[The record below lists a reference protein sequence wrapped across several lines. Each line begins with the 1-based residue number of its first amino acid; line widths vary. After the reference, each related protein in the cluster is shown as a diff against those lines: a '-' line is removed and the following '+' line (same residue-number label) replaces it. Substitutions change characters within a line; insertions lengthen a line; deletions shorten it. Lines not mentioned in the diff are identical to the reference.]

1 MGQIRKVQPVKFIVG
16 ILAIGED
23 VLADGREVISR
34 QLGSIDSLSEVWPF
48 TSTSYYAKEMSDN
61 LLRQFVSLAELGDPA
76 DITESKLACN
86 CAELADAEGRGRGQR
101 RAINLDPGYISPAKL
116 VLASTKDYSHRIYL
130 SRGIYAETTLQ
141 YESGSWRSF
150 PWSFPDYAEP
160 RYHQFFSDVRNHLLE
175 ALHRREKNQ

>member
-1 MGQIRKVQPVKFIVG
+1 MGQIQKVQPVKFIVG
-16 ILAIGED
+16 ILAISQG
-23 VLADGREVISR
+23 VLADGREAISR
-34 QLGSIDSLSEVWPF
+34 QLGTIDSLSDVWPF

-61 LLRQFVSLAELGDPA
+61 LFRQFVSLAELGDPA
-76 DITESKLACN
+76 DIVELKLASN
-86 CAELADAEGRGRGQR
+86 CTELADAQSRGRSRQ

-116 VLASTKDYSHRIYL
+116 VLASTKDFAHRIYL

-141 YESGSWRSF
+141 YQSNSWRSF

-175 ALHRREKNQ
+175 ELRKRENKQ